1 MFTKVHFT
9 KACSINYLI
18 QFVDNEN
25 SKNDNNFSETL
36 FTL

>member
-1 MFTKVHFT
+1 MFTKVHPT

-18 QFVDNEN
+18 QFVDNES
-25 SKNDNNFSETL
+25 SKIDNIFLETL